1 MVSQAGSRLNEV
13 QPGANE
19 VQRLGRSL
27 TGDGAARL
35 PRGSCAGT
43 GRRLG
48 RMAGQQG
55 NEVHWGS
62 CQELAKLL
70 DVLIG
75 HWSSGWPLEARPGP
89 TGPWQ
94 AAGKKRARAQ
104 HCRKEVHGCSGGA
117 ACDGPVRV
125 AAPAA
130 QRPNEDWRRSAQ
142 HAGRRA
148 AQQADEVHG
157 RAAQSPDEVRGRAGQ
172 SPNEVH
178 GGTVARRRR
187 PATGPQQAGAQQTG
201 LARPQAC
208 QTRQISPEEVQT
220 GQKIPERPRFA
231 GKRPGQQNRA
241 KMETKEASPR
251 SSLGST
257 NSGDF

>member
-1 MVSQAGSRLNEV
+1 
-13 QPGANE
+13 
-19 VQRLGRSL
+19 
-27 TGDGAARL
+27 
-35 PRGSCAGT
+35 
-43 GRRLG
+43 
-48 RMAGQQG
+48 MAGQQG

-75 HWSSGWPLEARPGP
+75 RWSSGRPLEARP
-89 TGPWQ
+89 TGTWQ

-117 ACDGPVRV
+117 ACVGPVGV
-125 AAPAA
+125 AAHAA
-130 QRPNEDWRRSAQ
+130 QRPNEDWRRLAQ

-148 AQQADEVHG
+148 AQQAE
-157 RAAQSPDEVRGRAGQ
+157 EVRGRAAQ

-178 GGTVARRRR
+178 GGTVAHRRR

-208 QTRQISPEEVQT
+208 QTRQTSPEEVQT

-231 GKRPGQQNRA
+231 GKRPGQQNGA